1 MDRSVFHV
9 RLQNFEVQAERILD
23 ASLRT
28 RPIAVISSHHQNG
41 TIIALSTEA
50 EAEGL
55 CQGMKVSLARKI
67 GHSALLMPYNS
78 TLYARMHHY
87 VTRIVT
93 NYSPLVE
100 PTVFGQY
107 YLDMSGMEAIH
118 RSRTQAGYHISNDIH
133 GKAGL
138 AGQIGISTNKLVSH
152 IATIVTP
159 EKIYKVNVGDES
171 KFLAPLTTE
180 VLPTVREQSIQK
192 LVRFLHLKEVQHIQN
207 IVTNETVSL
216 VLFRKYHVQLARE
229 AWGKDTS
236 MVTPPTQKDH
246 IVEQVILKQDTND
259 ETQLRAVTK
268 HLAEQVAFRLR
279 YKQQVARSITVAV
292 HYIDGYQFN
301 KTNTATQNDNH
312 TISTLCLD
320 LLQRANRRRN
330 RIRAVVIDATNMK
343 PIANQLMLFRNN
355 GVNNRALASAMDT
368 VRTKYGFDSIQS
380 AAHLNIT
387 R

>member
-138 AGQIGISTNKLVSH
+138 AGQIGISANKLVSH

-171 KFLAPLTTE
+171 KFLAPLTAE

-301 KTNTATQNDNH
+301 KTDTATQNDNH

-330 RIRAVVIDATNMK
+330 RIRAVVIDATDMK

>member
-138 AGQIGISTNKLVSH
+138 AGQIGISANKLVSH

-301 KTNTATQNDNH
+301 KTDTATQNDNH

>member
-152 IATIVTP
+152 ITTIVTP
-159 EKIYKVNVGDES
+159 EKIHKVNVGDES
-171 KFLAPLTTE
+171 KFLAPLTAE

-301 KTNTATQNDNH
+301 KTATATQNDNH

>member
-1 MDRSVFHV
+1 
-9 RLQNFEVQAERILD
+9 
-23 ASLRT
+23 
-28 RPIAVISSHHQNG
+28 
-41 TIIALSTEA
+41 
-50 EAEGL
+50 
-55 CQGMKVSLARKI
+55 
-67 GHSALLMPYNS
+67 
-78 TLYARMHHY
+78 
-87 VTRIVT
+87 
-93 NYSPLVE
+93 
-100 PTVFGQY
+100 
-107 YLDMSGMEAIH
+107 MSGMEAIY

-138 AGQIGISTNKLVSH
+138 AGQIGISANKLVSH

-159 EKIYKVNVGDES
+159 EKIHKVNAGDES
-171 KFLAPLTTE
+171 KFLAPLTAE

-192 LVRFLHLKEVQHIQN
+192 LVHFLHLKKVQHIQN
-207 IVTNETVSL
+207 IVTNKTVSL

-229 AWGKDTS
+229 SWGKDTS

-246 IVEQVILKQDTND
+246 IVEQVILKQNTND
-259 ETQLRAVTK
+259 ETQLRASTK

-301 KTNTATQNDNH
+301 KKATATQNDNH

-320 LLQRANRRRN
+320 LLQRANQRRT

-355 GVNNRALASAMDT
+355 GVNNRALDSAMDT

>member
-138 AGQIGISTNKLVSH
+138 AGQIGISANKLVSH

-159 EKIYKVNVGDES
+159 EKIYKDNVGDES
-171 KFLAPLTTE
+171 KFLAPLTAE

-301 KTNTATQNDNH
+301 KTDTATQNDNH

-330 RIRAVVIDATNMK
+330 RIRAVVIDATDMK

>member
-9 RLQNFEVQAERILD
+9 RLQNFEIQAERILD

-93 NYSPLVE
+93 NHSPLVE

-159 EKIYKVNVGDES
+159 EKIHKVNGGDES
-171 KFLAPLTTE
+171 KFLAPLTAE
-180 VLPTVREQSIQK
+180 VLPTVREQSVQK

-207 IVTNETVSL
+207 IVTNETASL

-246 IVEQVILKQDTND
+246 IVEQIILKQDTND
-259 ETQLRAVTK
+259 ETQLRAATK

-292 HYIDGYQFN
+292 HYIDGYQFD
-301 KTNTATQNDNH
+301 KTDTTTQNDNH

-320 LLQRANRRRN
+320 LLQRANRRRT
-330 RIRAVVIDATNMK
+330 RIRAVVIDATDMK
-343 PIANQLMLFRNN
+343 PIANQLMLFKNN
-355 GVNNRALASAMDT
+355 GVNNRALSSAMDT

-387 R
+387 K

>member
-50 EAEGL
+50 KAEGL

-78 TLYARMHHY
+78 TLYAQMHHY

-138 AGQIGISTNKLVSH
+138 AGQIGISANKLVSH

-171 KFLAPLTTE
+171 KFLAPLTAE

-301 KTNTATQNDNH
+301 KTATATQNDNH

>member
-9 RLQNFEVQAERILD
+9 RLQNFEIQAERILD

-93 NYSPLVE
+93 NHSPLVE

-159 EKIYKVNVGDES
+159 EKIHKVNGGDES
-171 KFLAPLTTE
+171 KFLAPLTAE
-180 VLPTVREQSIQK
+180 VLPTVREQSVQK

-207 IVTNETVSL
+207 IVTNETASL

-246 IVEQVILKQDTND
+246 ILEQIILKQDTND
-259 ETQLRAVTK
+259 ETQLRAATK

-292 HYIDGYQFN
+292 HYIDGYQFD
-301 KTNTATQNDNH
+301 KTDTTTQNDNH

-320 LLQRANRRRN
+320 LLQRANRRRT
-330 RIRAVVIDATNMK
+330 RIRAVVIDATDMK
-343 PIANQLMLFRNN
+343 PIANQLMLFKNN
-355 GVNNRALASAMDT
+355 GVNNRALSSAMDT

-387 R
+387 K

>member
-138 AGQIGISTNKLVSH
+138 AGQIGISANKLVSH

-171 KFLAPLTTE
+171 KFLAPLTAE

-301 KTNTATQNDNH
+301 KTDTATQNDNH

>member
-138 AGQIGISTNKLVSH
+138 AGQIGISANKLVSH

-171 KFLAPLTTE
+171 KFLAPLTAE

-259 ETQLRAVTK
+259 ETQLRVTTK

-301 KTNTATQNDNH
+301 KTDTATQNDNH

>member
-1 MDRSVFHV
+1 MERSVFHI

-78 TLYARMHHY
+78 TLYAQMHHY

-159 EKIYKVNVGDES
+159 EKIYKVDVGDES
-171 KFLAPLTTE
+171 KFLAPLTAE
-180 VLPTVREQSIQK
+180 VLPTVHEQSIQK

-216 VLFRKYHVQLARE
+216 VLFRKCHAQLARE

-236 MVTPPTQKDH
+236 MVTPPTKKDH

-259 ETQLRAVTK
+259 ETQLRAATK

-301 KTNTATQNDNH
+301 KTDTATQNDNH

-320 LLQRANRRRN
+320 LLQRANQRRT
-330 RIRAVVIDATNMK
+330 RIRAVVIDANDMK

-355 GVNNRALASAMDT
+355 SVNNRALASAMDT

>member
-118 RSRTQAGYHISNDIH
+118 HSRTQAGYHISNDIH

-138 AGQIGISTNKLVSH
+138 AGQIGISANKLVSH

-159 EKIYKVNVGDES
+159 EKIHKVNVGDES

-216 VLFRKYHVQLARE
+216 VLFQKYHVQLARE

-259 ETQLRAVTK
+259 ETQLRATTK

-301 KTNTATQNDNH
+301 KTDTATQNDNH

-330 RIRAVVIDATNMK
+330 RIRAVVIDATDMK

>member
-1 MDRSVFHV
+1 MDRSVFHI

-50 EAEGL
+50 EEEGL

-159 EKIYKVNVGDES
+159 EKIHKVNGGDES
-171 KFLAPLTTE
+171 KFLAPLTAE
-180 VLPTVREQSIQK
+180 VLPTVREQSVQK

-207 IVTNETVSL
+207 IVTNETASL

-246 IVEQVILKQDTND
+246 IVEQIILKQDTND
-259 ETQLRAVTK
+259 ETQLRAATK

-292 HYIDGYQFN
+292 HYIDGYQFD
-301 KTNTATQNDNH
+301 KTDTTTQNDNH

-320 LLQRANRRRN
+320 LLQRANRRRT
-330 RIRAVVIDATNMK
+330 RIRAVVIDATDMK
-343 PIANQLMLFRNN
+343 PIANQLMLFKNN
-355 GVNNRALASAMDT
+355 GVNNRALSSAMDT

-387 R
+387 K

>member
-87 VTRIVT
+87 VTRIIT

-138 AGQIGISTNKLVSH
+138 AGQIGISANKLVSH

-171 KFLAPLTTE
+171 KFLAPLTAE

-301 KTNTATQNDNH
+301 KTATATQNDNH

>member
-1 MDRSVFHV
+1 MDRSVFHI

-41 TIIALSTEA
+41 TIISLSTEA
-50 EAEGL
+50 QAEGL

-67 GHSALLMPYNS
+67 SHSALLMPYNS
-78 TLYARMHHY
+78 TLYTRMHHY
-87 VTRIVT
+87 VTQIVT

-107 YLDMSGMEAIH
+107 YLDMSGMEAIY

-138 AGQIGISTNKLVSH
+138 AGQIGISANKLVSH

-159 EKIYKVNVGDES
+159 EKIHKVNAGDES
-171 KFLAPLTTE
+171 KFLAPLTAE

-192 LVRFLHLKEVQHIQN
+192 LVRFLHLKKVQHIQN

-259 ETQLRAVTK
+259 ETQLRAATK

-279 YKQQVARSITVAV
+279 YKQQVPQSITVAV

-301 KTNTATQNDNH
+301 KTATATHNDNH

-330 RIRAVVIDATNMK
+330 RIRAIVIDATNMK

-380 AAHLNIT
+380 AAHINIT

>member
-9 RLQNFEVQAERILD
+9 RLQNFEIQAERILD

-93 NYSPLVE
+93 NHSPLVE

-159 EKIYKVNVGDES
+159 EKIHKVNGGDES
-171 KFLAPLTTE
+171 KFLAPLTAE
-180 VLPTVREQSIQK
+180 VLPTVREQSVQK

-207 IVTNETVSL
+207 IVTNETASL

-259 ETQLRAVTK
+259 ETQLRAATK

-292 HYIDGYQFN
+292 HYIDGYQFD
-301 KTNTATQNDNH
+301 KTDTTTQNDNH

-320 LLQRANRRRN
+320 LLQRANRRRT
-330 RIRAVVIDATNMK
+330 RIRAVVIDATDMK
-343 PIANQLMLFRNN
+343 PIANQLMLFKNN
-355 GVNNRALASAMDT
+355 GVNNRALSSAMDT

-387 R
+387 K

>member
-1 MDRSVFHV
+1 MDRSVFHI

-50 EAEGL
+50 QAEGL

-67 GHSALLMPYNS
+67 SHSALLMPYNS
-78 TLYARMHHY
+78 TLYTRMHHY
-87 VTRIVT
+87 VTQIVT

-107 YLDMSGMEAIH
+107 YLDMSGMEAIY

-159 EKIYKVNVGDES
+159 EIIHKVNVGDES
-171 KFLAPLTTE
+171 KFLAPLTAE

-246 IVEQVILKQDTND
+246 IVEQVILKQNTND
-259 ETQLRAVTK
+259 ETQLRASTK

-301 KTNTATQNDNH
+301 KTDTATQNDNH

-330 RIRAVVIDATNMK
+330 RIRTVVIDATDMK

>member
-1 MDRSVFHV
+1 
-9 RLQNFEVQAERILD
+9 
-23 ASLRT
+23 
-28 RPIAVISSHHQNG
+28 
-41 TIIALSTEA
+41 
-50 EAEGL
+50 
-55 CQGMKVSLARKI
+55 MKVSLARKI

-118 RSRTQAGYHISNDIH
+118 RSKTQAGYHISNDIH

-138 AGQIGISTNKLVSH
+138 AGQIGISANKLVSH

-159 EKIYKVNVGDES
+159 EKIHKVNVGDES
-171 KFLAPLTTE
+171 KFLAPLTAE
-180 VLPTVREQSIQK
+180 LLPTVREQSIQK

-259 ETQLRAVTK
+259 ETQLRAATK

-279 YKQQVARSITVAV
+279 YKQQVPRSITVAV

-301 KTNTATQNDNH
+301 KTATATHNDNH

-320 LLQRANRRRN
+320 LLQRANRRRT

-355 GVNNRALASAMDT
+355 GVNNRALDSAMDT

>member
-1 MDRSVFHV
+1 MDRSVFHI
-9 RLQNFEVQAERILD
+9 RLENFEVQAERILD

-93 NYSPLVE
+93 NHSPLVE

-118 RSRTQAGYHISNDIH
+118 RSKAQAGYNISNDIH
-133 GKAGL
+133 DKAGL
-138 AGQIGISTNKLVSH
+138 DGQIGISANKLVSH

-159 EKIYKVNVGDES
+159 EKIHKVNGGDES
-171 KFLAPLTTE
+171 KFLAPLTAE

-207 IVTNETVSL
+207 IVINETVSL
-216 VLFRKYHVQLARE
+216 VLFREYHVQLARE

-236 MVTPPTQKDH
+236 MVTPPTKKDH
-246 IVEQVILKQDTND
+246 IVEQVILKQDTKD
-259 ETQLRAVTK
+259 ETQLRAATK

-301 KTNTATQNDNH
+301 KTDTATQNDNH

-330 RIRAVVIDATNMK
+330 RIRAVVIDATDMK

-355 GVNNRALASAMDT
+355 GVNNLALASAMDT

>member
-9 RLQNFEVQAERILD
+9 RLQNFEIQAERILD

-93 NYSPLVE
+93 NHSPLVE

-159 EKIYKVNVGDES
+159 EKIHKVNGGDES
-171 KFLAPLTTE
+171 KFLAPLTAE
-180 VLPTVREQSIQK
+180 VLPTVREQSVQK

-207 IVTNETVSL
+207 IVTNETASL

-246 IVEQVILKQDTND
+246 IVEQIILKQDTND
-259 ETQLRAVTK
+259 ETQLRAATK

-279 YKQQVARSITVAV
+279 YKQQVPRSITVAV

-301 KTNTATQNDNH
+301 KTATATHNDNH

-330 RIRAVVIDATNMK
+330 RIRAIVIDATDMK

-380 AAHLNIT
+380 AAHINIT

>member
-138 AGQIGISTNKLVSH
+138 AGQIGISANKLVSH

-171 KFLAPLTTE
+171 KFLAPLTAE

-259 ETQLRAVTK
+259 ETQLRAATK

-279 YKQQVARSITVAV
+279 YKQQVPRSITVAV

-301 KTNTATQNDNH
+301 KTATATQNDNH

-330 RIRAVVIDATNMK
+330 RIRAIVIDATDMK

>member
-93 NYSPLVE
+93 NHSPLVE

-159 EKIYKVNVGDES
+159 EKIHKVNGGDES
-171 KFLAPLTTE
+171 KFLAPLTAE
-180 VLPTVREQSIQK
+180 VLPTVREQSVQK

-207 IVTNETVSL
+207 IVTNETASL

-259 ETQLRAVTK
+259 ETQLRAATK

-279 YKQQVARSITVAV
+279 YKQQVAQSITVAV
-292 HYIDGYQFN
+292 HYIDGYQFD
-301 KTNTATQNDNH
+301 KTDTTTQNDNH

-320 LLQRANRRRN
+320 LLQRANRRRT
-330 RIRAVVIDATNMK
+330 RIRAVVIDATDMK
-343 PIANQLMLFRNN
+343 PIANQLMLFKNN
-355 GVNNRALASAMDT
+355 GVNNRALSSAMDT

-387 R
+387 K

>member
-138 AGQIGISTNKLVSH
+138 AGQIGISANKLVSH

-171 KFLAPLTTE
+171 KFLAPLTAE

-301 KTNTATQNDNH
+301 KTATATQNDNH

>member
-1 MDRSVFHV
+1 MDRSVFHI

-50 EAEGL
+50 QAEGL

-67 GHSALLMPYNS
+67 SHSALLMPYNS
-78 TLYARMHHY
+78 TLYTRMHHY
-87 VTRIVT
+87 VTQIVT
-93 NYSPLVE
+93 KYSPLVE

-107 YLDMSGMEAIH
+107 YLDMSGMEAIY

-159 EKIYKVNVGDES
+159 EKIHKVNAGDES
-171 KFLAPLTTE
+171 KFLAPLTAE

-192 LVRFLHLKEVQHIQN
+192 LIRFLHLKEVQHIQN

-246 IVEQVILKQDTND
+246 IVEQVILKQNTND
-259 ETQLRAVTK
+259 ETQLRAATK

-292 HYIDGYQFN
+292 HYIDGYQFY
-301 KTNTATQNDNH
+301 KTDTATQNDNH

-330 RIRAVVIDATNMK
+330 RIRAVVIDATDMK

-355 GVNNRALASAMDT
+355 GVNNLALASAMDT

>member
-1 MDRSVFHV
+1 MDRSVFHI

-50 EAEGL
+50 KAEGL

-78 TLYARMHHY
+78 TLYAQMHHY

-138 AGQIGISTNKLVSH
+138 AGQICISTNKLVSH

-159 EKIYKVNVGDES
+159 ENIHKVNVGDES

-236 MVTPPTQKDH
+236 MVTPPTKKDH

-301 KTNTATQNDNH
+301 KTDTATQNDNY